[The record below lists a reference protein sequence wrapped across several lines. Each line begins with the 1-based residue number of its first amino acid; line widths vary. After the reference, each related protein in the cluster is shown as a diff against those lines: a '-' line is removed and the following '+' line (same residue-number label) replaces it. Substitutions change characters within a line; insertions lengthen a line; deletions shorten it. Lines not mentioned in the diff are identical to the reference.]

1 MTRPIAR
8 RAALALPGLAA
19 LPARAQAW
27 PMRQL
32 TLIAPFTPGGPVDVL
47 ARALGQGFQAQSG
60 QAAVVENRTGANG
73 NIGIEAVR
81 RAAPDGHTLLV
92 VPAGNMTINPT
103 LMPDLPYAVER
114 DFATLSFLASTPN
127 LILVAPGLGLRDLAG
142 LAAAARGRRG
152 GLAYGS
158 PGVGSQL
165 HLTAELMKRR
175 LGIEMLHVPYRGTT
189 AAINDLLSG
198 QIQLLFSN
206 LPAALPVLQGRRTEA
221 LALTTAARTPFVPE
235 VPTLAELGLAGIDI
249 ASWYGLFAPRATP
262 APVQEAIIAATRAV
276 LNAPAMAATLT
287 AQGLEL
293 RDETGAA
300 FGARIAR
307 ETASWAEVIRNE
319 GIRHE

>member
-1 MTRPIAR
+1 MTLSFAR

-19 LPARAQAW
+19 SPARAQSW
-27 PMRQL
+27 PARQI

-47 ARALGQGFQAQSG
+47 ARALAQGYQAQSG
-60 QAAVVENRTGANG
+60 QPTVVENRTGANG

-103 LMPDLPYAVER
+103 LMADLPYVVQR

-127 LILVAPGLGLRDLAG
+127 LILTAPGLGVRDLAQ

-165 HLTAELMKRR
+165 HLTAELIKRR

-189 AAINDLLSG
+189 AALNDLLSG

-206 LPAALPVLQGRRTEA
+206 LPAALPVLQVRRAEA
-221 LALTTAARTPFVPE
+221 LALTTSMRTGFAPE
-235 VPTLAELGLAGIDI
+235 VPTLGELGLPGFDI

-262 APVQEAIIAATRAV
+262 APVQEAIVAATRAA

-293 RDETGAA
+293 REETGAA

-307 ETASWAEVIRNE
+307 ETVAWAEVIRAE
-319 GIRHE
+319 GIRLE

>member
-1 MTRPIAR
+1 MTPRTGR
-8 RAALALPGLAA
+8 RAALALPALAA
-19 LPARAQAW
+19 APARAQAW
-27 PMRQL
+27 PSRQL
-32 TLIAPFTPGGPVDVL
+32 VLIAPFTPGGPVDVL
-47 ARALGQGFQAQSG
+47 ARALAQGYQARSG

-81 RAAPDGHTLLV
+81 RAAPDGQMLLV

-127 LILVAPGLGLRDLAG
+127 LIMAAPGLALRDLAG
-142 LAAAARGRRG
+142 LTAAARGRRG

-206 LPAALPVLQGRRTEA
+206 LPAALPVLQARRAEA
-221 LALTTAARTPFVPE
+221 LALTTAARTGFLPE
-235 VPTLAELGLAGIDI
+235 LPTLGELGLPGFDI

-262 APVQEAIIAATRAV
+262 APVQDAIIAATREV

-307 ETASWAEVIRNE
+307 ESAAWAEVIRAE
-319 GIRHE
+319 GIRLE